1 MTLATPP
8 IVKLAFGL
16 LRDIELAV
24 SKFPR
29 CHRYGV
35 GEDLRRAAREVLRV
49 ANRAWRDKPQQARWV
64 GQLVWDTDELKFTLQ
79 LAKQVHAFHSFAQFE
94 ALARCAE
101 ELGMQVGGWKKQQHP
116 NGQNSPAQPPA
127 ERAET
132 LSTRA
137 ASIAEAKS

>member
-1 MTLATPP
+1 MTLASPP

-35 GEDLRRAAREVLRV
+35 GEDLRRNAREVLLV

-64 GQLVWDTDELKFTLQ
+64 GELVWVRI
-79 LAKQVHAFHSFAQFE
+79 LAPGGDGEGRMAQAVVRSADVLE
-94 ALARCAE
+94 I
-101 ELGMQVGGWKKQQHP
+101 
-116 NGQNSPAQPPA
+116 GQ
-127 ERAET
+127 
-132 LSTRA
+132 
-137 ASIAEAKS
+137 